1 MKTRRGRNLTVM
13 LCFFKLLSACLP
25 LDYLDRKNICFGSSS
40 LRARGSFCGLELFL
54 QNDTEIPDYPL
65 QKPP

>member
-25 LDYLDRKNICFGSSS
+25 LDYLDRKNISFGSELEARFAVYFKEPETISS
-40 LRARGSFCGLELFL
+40 
-54 QNDTEIPDYPL
+54 T
-65 QKPP
+65 